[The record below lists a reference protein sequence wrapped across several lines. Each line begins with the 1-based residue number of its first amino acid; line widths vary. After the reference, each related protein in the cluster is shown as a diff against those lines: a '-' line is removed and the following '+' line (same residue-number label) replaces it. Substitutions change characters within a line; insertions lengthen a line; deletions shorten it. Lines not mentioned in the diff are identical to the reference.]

1 MRKVTGLIIVVMAWT
16 GTVAAQNDAK
26 ERTEAARAVATEF
39 GMTLI
44 GELQKAIA
52 TGGPVNAIGVC
63 NIIAPKIA
71 TDMSTKRKR

>member
-16 GTVAAQNDAK
+16 GTVAAQNDVK

-44 GELQKAIA
+44 GELQ
-52 TGGPVNAIGVC
+52 
-63 NIIAPKIA
+63 
-71 TDMSTKRKR
+71 